1 MQEIQQSTLRS
12 VADSITGVFEGVTGV
27 VGLAVIKGLEGAA
40 EKLRETGD
48 KAGYKNAVERA
59 HREKMMHLEQM
70 KKERDQRREAIQQCI
85 ECIQKITAA
94 DLKDELKQHQED
106 ERLKET
112 QSGSE

>member
-1 MQEIQQSTLRS
+1 MKYKSTLRS
-12 VADSITGVFEGVTGV
+12 VADSITGVFEGVTGAV
-27 VGLAVIKGLEGAA
+27 ELALIKGFEEAA
-40 EKLRETGD
+40 EKLKETGD

-85 ECIQKITAA
+85 ECTQKITAA

>member
-1 MQEIQQSTLRS
+1 
-12 VADSITGVFEGVTGV
+12 
-27 VGLAVIKGLEGAA
+27 
-40 EKLRETGD
+40 
-48 KAGYKNAVERA
+48 
-59 HREKMMHLEQM
+59 MHLEQM

-85 ECIQKITAA
+85 ECTQKIMAA